1 MAIYH
6 FEAKIISRGTGR
18 SAVAASAYLSC
29 SQMYNEYD
37 GIRHDYTRK
46 GGLVFREVMLPANAP
61 AAWSDREQLWNEV
74 ELTEFT
80 KDSRLAREMVLA
92 LPVEL
97 DKEANLE
104 LLRSFVQKA
113 FVDSGMCADYA
124 IHDTDGHNPHAHVM
138 LTVRPLNEDGTWQY
152 KTEKEYLCIREGE
165 EKGFTAEE
173 FKEASKEGWE
183 KQYQYKVG
191 RKKVY
196 MTPSAAEKEGLKR
209 VDKHPK
215 ATRFGRQN
223 PISARWNS
231 EEQLIAWR
239 AQWAD
244 AVNRALERAKKAER
258 IDHRSNK
265 DRGIDEQPT
274 IHEGVSSRA
283 MEKKGIST
291 ERNELNRQI
300 KADNKALRELKA
312 TISRLLKAAKE
323 KLSLPA
329 IAEAMDKLRTRMIE
343 TLFYHMRNENKV
355 QEIEEDINMWE
366 PDINRYFEIG
376 DEIKIKKEKRQKIA
390 QKRKETSLFSPFE
403 RHDLKK
409 EETTLTEEIEELKS
423 ERTGILSR
431 NFINDRADMK
441 KARSTISSWKSSK
454 DTIEEHNKKLA
465 AGIQKDA
472 QEHQALR
479 DSVSPKERP
488 MLDRMCAELYQ
499 VDKYDR
505 RDRVQA
511 KLSDEFDHDLYWK
524 AEAKI
529 DDRLGIDTR
538 MEGDVE
544 RQLEMERYSRQAQER
559 TLQPKKKS
567 KDIGR

>member
-6 FEAKIISRGTGR
+6 FEAKIISRGAGR

-46 GGLVFREVMLPANAP
+46 SGLVFREVMLPEQAP
-61 AAWSDREQLWNEV
+61 GSWHDREKLWNEV
-74 ELTEFT
+74 ELTEST
-80 KDSRLAREMVLA
+80 KDSRLAREIVLA

-97 DKEANLE
+97 DKLANLE
-104 LLRSFVQKA
+104 LLRSFVQEA

-138 LTVRPLNEDGTWQY
+138 LTMRPLNEDGTWQY
-152 KTEKEYLCIREGE
+152 KTEKEYLCIRNDE

-173 FKEASKEGWE
+173 FKQASKEGWE

-223 PISARWNS
+223 PVSARWNS

-244 AVNRALERAKKAER
+244 AANRALERAKKAER

-265 DRGIDEQPT
+265 ERGIDEQPT

-283 MEKKGIST
+283 MEKKGIFT

-343 TLFYHMRNENKV
+343 TMFYHMRNKNKV

-376 DEIKIKKEKRQKIA
+376 GEIKTKKEKREQIT
-390 QKRKETSLFSPFE
+390 QTRKETSLFSPFE

-409 EETTLTEEIEELKS
+409 QETTLTEEIEELKS
-423 ERTGILSR
+423 ERKGILSR
-431 NFINDRADMK
+431 HHMNDREDMK
-441 KARSTISSWKSSK
+441 NARTNIAFWKK
-454 DTIEEHNKKLA
+454 NKKTIEEHNKKLA
-465 AGIQKDA
+465 AGIRKDA
-472 QEHQALR
+472 KEHQALR
-479 DSVSPKERP
+479 DSVSPEERP
-488 MLDRMCAELYQ
+488 KLDRMCAELYQ
-499 VDKYDR
+499 SDKYNR
-505 RDRVQA
+505 RDQVQA
-511 KLSDEFDHDLYWK
+511 KLSGEFDHSLYWQ
-524 AEAKI
+524 AEERV

-538 MEGDVE
+538 IEEEVE
-544 RQLEMERYSRQAQER
+544 RMQSLERYLLNSRNTSVTRKRNAC
-559 TLQPKKKS
+559 
-567 KDIGR
+567 DIEI

>member
-46 GGLVFREVMLPANAP
+46 SGLVFREVMLPEQAP
-61 AAWSDREQLWNEV
+61 GSWHDREKLWNEV
-74 ELTEFT
+74 ELTEST
-80 KDSRLAREMVLA
+80 KDSRLAREIVLA

-97 DKEANLE
+97 DKLANLE
-104 LLRSFVQKA
+104 LLRSFVQEA

-138 LTVRPLNEDGTWQY
+138 LTMRPLNEDGTWQY
-152 KTEKEYLCIREGE
+152 KTEKEYLCIRNDE

-173 FKEASKEGWE
+173 FKQASKEGWE

-223 PISARWNS
+223 PVSARWNS

-244 AVNRALERAKKAER
+244 AANRALERAKKAER

-283 MEKKGIST
+283 MEKKGIFT

-312 TISRLLKAAKE
+312 TILRMLKAAKE

-376 DEIKIKKEKRQKIA
+376 GEIKTRKEKREQIT
-390 QKRKETSLFSPFE
+390 QTRREISLFSPFE

-409 EETTLTEEIEELKS
+409 QETTLMEEIEELKS
-423 ERTGILSR
+423 ERVGILSR
-431 NFINDRADMK
+431 NHMNGREDMK
-441 KARSTISSWKSSK
+441 KARTTIASWKK
-454 DTIEEHNKKLA
+454 NKKTIEEHNKKLA

-479 DSVSPKERP
+479 DSASPEDRP
-488 MLDRMCAELYQ
+488 KLDRMCAELYQ
-499 VDKYDR
+499 SDKYNR

-511 KLSDEFDHDLYWK
+511 KLNVEFNHDLYWQ
-524 AEAKI
+524 AEERVN
-529 DDRLGIDTR
+529 DRIGIDSSMEARVRHELDLKREIERVRNQPVRTR
-538 MEGDVE
+538 SKSRDME
-544 RQLEMERYSRQAQER
+544 L
-559 TLQPKKKS
+559 
-567 KDIGR
+567 

>member
-46 GGLVFREVMLPANAP
+46 GGLVSREVMLPANAP

-74 ELTEFT
+74 ELTEST

-97 DKEANLE
+97 EKEANLE

-138 LTVRPLNEDGTWQY
+138 LTMRPLNEDGTWQY

-239 AQWAD
+239 EQWAE
-244 AVNRALERAKKAER
+244 AVNRALERAKIQER

-274 IHEGVSSRA
+274 IHEGVATRL
-283 MEKKGIST
+283 MEKKGIRT
-291 ERNELNRQI
+291 ERAELNRQI
-300 KADNKALRELKA
+300 KADNKAIRELKE
-312 TISRLLKAAKE
+312 TVSRLLKAAKE

-343 TLFYHMRNENKV
+343 TMFYHMRNKNKI
-355 QEIEEDINMWE
+355 QEIESDIARWE

-376 DEIKIKKEKRQKIA
+376 DEIKIKKEKCQKIS
-390 QKRKETSLFSPFE
+390 KKHKETSLFSPFE

-409 EETTLTEEIEELKS
+409 EEMTL
-423 ERTGILSR
+423 
-431 NFINDRADMK
+431 
-441 KARSTISSWKSSK
+441 
-454 DTIEEHNKKLA
+454 
-465 AGIQKDA
+465 
-472 QEHQALR
+472 
-479 DSVSPKERP
+479 
-488 MLDRMCAELYQ
+488 
-499 VDKYDR
+499 
-505 RDRVQA
+505 
-511 KLSDEFDHDLYWK
+511 
-524 AEAKI
+524 
-529 DDRLGIDTR
+529 
-538 MEGDVE
+538 
-544 RQLEMERYSRQAQER
+544 
-559 TLQPKKKS
+559 
-567 KDIGR
+567 